1 MPGYI
6 QSCTF
11 SHQRLGIIKVVVR
24 RNMRRITLS
33 WGADGLVAR
42 MPPGVTAEYFM
53 QLLEAN
59 ADKILASRRDK
70 QERGK
75 QAQPGAQIAAGTQ
88 LSVGAATVSFVQ
100 GECRGSHPAELLRDR
115 TAPRHYIFR
124 LSPQY
129 QYGTA
134 EAVALIRPLLLRL
147 AHIQMQAKLL
157 THAIPLAER
166 LGVKV
171 KAWHVGRGRGLLG
184 KCTIRNEVTISCY
197 CIFLPDRLLD
207 FVVCHELAH
216 ISHHNHSAAFH
227 ECCNRYCGGM
237 ERELHAELRAF
248 TFPI

>member
-1 MPGYI
+1 MPGYM
-6 QSCTF
+6 QSCTL
-11 SHQRLGIIKVVVR
+11 SHQRLGIVKVMVR

-88 LSVGAATVSFVQ
+88 LSVGVATVSFVQ
-100 GECRGSHPAELLRDR
+100 GECRGSHPAELRRDR
-115 TAPRHYIFR
+115 TDPMLYIFM

-134 EAVALIRPLLLRL
+134 EATALIRQSVMRL
-147 AHIQMQAKLL
+147 AYAQMLAKMRTHIMP
-157 THAIPLAER
+157 IAER

-171 KAWHVGRGRGLLG
+171 KAWRVGRGRSQLG
-184 KCTIRNEVTISCY
+184 RCTADNVITISCY

-216 ISHHNHSAAFH
+216 VSHHNHSAAFH
-227 ECCNRYCGGM
+227 ECCNRYCGG
-237 ERELHAELRAF
+237 REKQLHAELRAY